1 MSETEA
7 VIQRLTQAVQLIESC
22 AEFVPLIPE
31 VRTNIVFALPDASTP
46 ADVAAVDGRITV
58 INSRPKAAGPVR
70 FGASDHLARFVLEL
84 RRFDPGVRSAVNF
97 RWNERIRKLVEKW
110 AGEHG
115 FRIGVIDRTREPEE
129 LLGRDRMSA
138 PWKVEQVLQSTGGI
152 VPEIVSETA
161 GWGKEPMFIL
171 LGPEPVV
178 VARRLVDI
186 ARIYHQSV

>member
-1 MSETEA
+1 MSETDA
-7 VIQRLTQAVQLIESC
+7 VIQKLNQAVQLIEGC
-22 AEFVPLIPE
+22 AEFVLLVPE

-58 INSRPKAAGPVR
+58 VNSRPKAAGPVR

-97 RWNERIRKLVEKW
+97 RWNERIRKVVEKW

-115 FRIGVIDRTREPEE
+115 FRIGVIDRTREPKE
-129 LLGRDRMSA
+129 LLGRDRMSV

-152 VPEIVSETA
+152 VPEIVSETS

-178 VARRLVDI
+178 VAQRLVDI
-186 ARIYHQSV
+186 ARIYQQSA